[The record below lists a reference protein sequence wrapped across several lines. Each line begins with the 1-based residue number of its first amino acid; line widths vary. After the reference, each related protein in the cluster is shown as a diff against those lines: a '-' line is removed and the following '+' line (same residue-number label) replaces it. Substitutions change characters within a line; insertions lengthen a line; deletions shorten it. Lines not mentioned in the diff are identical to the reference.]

1 MDVIFYYNESDD
13 RVINKTLI
21 EGETFQGEARD
32 EVNIMEPIVRFES
45 SDIMRYNYAYIPELQ
60 RYYKVSS
67 INIYREGIYDVSF
80 LVDVLMSFRGH
91 ILQLSAIVDKQSM
104 DDNGDE
110 YIDDSSL
117 VMDNV
122 MFTTTYT
129 FPDGFNDT
137 PEYILITAG

>member
-45 SDIMRYNYAYIPELQ
+45 SAIMRYNYAYIPELQ

-122 MFTTTYT
+122 MFTTTYA
-129 FPDGFNDT
+129 FPNGFNDT